1 MIKRDQEA
9 WHDLIVPFQRIYKGD
24 CLERLKE
31 VPDSSVDSVVCDPP
45 YHLTS
50 IVERYSSENAAPAGF
65 GTDGAF
71 ARASRGFMGKEW
83 DGGDIAFRVDVWRE
97 CLRVLKPG
105 GHLIAFG
112 GTRTVHRI
120 ACAIEDAGFEI
131 RDMISWLYFSGF
143 PKSHNI
149 SKAIDRAA
157 GVDRPVVAEAPQSGA
172 KFNMTQQLMDNGGF
186 NDPERSSFQ
195 ITAPSTE
202 DAKRAEG
209 LGTAL
214 KPAQEPAILAR
225 KPLARGMSIAENWK
239 RYGTGALRINDCRF
253 AYGDP
258 CWVGPRER
266 LNYEHISDSNVYGSY
281 MDGSGQAYQGDHKPS
296 KMASVSSEIGRWPA
310 NIYQCPK
317 PSRAEKESGLEKLNP
332 IQGFEAVDRKE
343 GSAGLK
349 NPRAGAG
356 RTAGEIRNSHP
367 TVKPVGI
374 MRWLVRLITP
384 EHGIVL
390 DPFTGSG
397 TTGVA
402 ACLEGVNFI
411 GCELTPEYWPI
422 IEGRIDF
429 ARDQF
434 KRDHSQTKLF

>member
-1 MIKRDQEA
+1 MIKRDEET

-112 GTRTVHRI
+112 GSRTVHRI

-157 GVDRPVVAEAPQSGA
+157 GVDRPVIAEAPQSGA

-186 NDPERSSFQ
+186 NDPDRQSYE
-195 ITAPSTE
+195 ITAAVTE

-239 RYGTGALRINDCRF
+239 RYGTGALRIEDCRF

-258 CWVGPRER
+258 CWVGPQNNHEKQWNIQKTNN
-266 LNYEHISDSNVYGSY
+266 LSAKGGSY
-281 MDGSGQAYQGDHKPS
+281 VQS
-296 KMASVSSEIGRWPA
+296 KKRDKCDLTTYIPRGGRWPA

-317 PSRAEKESGLEKLNP
+317 PSRAEKENGLEALNP

-343 GSAGLK
+343 GSAGLN

-356 RTAGEIRNSHP
+356 RTASEIRNSHP
-367 TVKPVGI
+367 TVKPVKL
-374 MRWLVRLITP
+374 MRWLIRLVTP
-384 EHGIVL
+384 KHGIVL

-429 ARDQF
+429 ARDQY
-434 KRDHSQTKLF
+434 KRDHSQIKLF

>member
-71 ARASRGFMGKEW
+71 ARASRGFMGKKW

-143 PKSHNI
+143 PQSHNI

-172 KFNMTQQLMDNGGF
+172 KFKMTQQLMDNGGF

-195 ITAPSTE
+195 ITAPVTE

-239 RYGTGALRINDCRF
+239 RYGVGALRIEDCRF

-258 CWVGPRER
+258 CWVGPNEKVQD
-266 LNYEHISDSNVYGSY
+266 ISGIIRGGAVGLGSI
-281 MDGSGQAYQGDHKPS
+281 MNGQVNNPPS
-296 KMASVSSEIGRWPA
+296 LKGRWPA
-310 NIYQCPK
+310 NIYQCAK

-332 IQGFEAVDRKE
+332 IQGFEAVGRSE

-356 RTAGEIRNSHP
+356 RTASEIRNSHP

>member
-1 MIKRDQEA
+1 MIKRDEET

-112 GTRTVHRI
+112 GSRTVHRI

-157 GVDRPVVAEAPQSGA
+157 GVDRPVIAEAPQSGA

-186 NDPERSSFQ
+186 NDPDRKSYQ
-195 ITAPSTE
+195 ITAAVTE

-214 KPAQEPAILAR
+214 KPSQEPAILAR

-239 RYGTGALRINDCRF
+239 RYGTGALRIEDCRF

-258 CWVGPRER
+258 CWVGPQHAKDTKRD
-266 LNYEHISDSNVYGSY
+266 LNAKNDISSY
-281 MDGSGQAYQGDHKPS
+281 KPES
-296 KMASVSSEIGRWPA
+296 GRWPA

-332 IQGFEAVDRKE
+332 IQGFEAVSRKE
-343 GSAGLK
+343 GSAGLN

-356 RTAGEIRNSHP
+356 RTASEIRNSHP
-367 TVKPVGI
+367 TVKPVKL
-374 MRWLVRLITP
+374 MRWLIRLVTP
-384 EHGIVL
+384 KHGIVL

-402 ACLEGVNFI
+402 ACLDGVNFI

-429 ARDQF
+429 ARDQY
-434 KRDHSQTKLF
+434 KRDNSQMKLF

>member
-50 IVERYSSENAAPAGF
+50 IVERYSSDNAAPAGF

-157 GVDRPVVAEAPQSGA
+157 GVDRPVIAEAPQSGA

-186 NDPERSSFQ
+186 NDPDRQSYE
-195 ITAPSTE
+195 ITAAVTE
-202 DAKRAEG
+202 DAQRAEG

-239 RYGTGALRINDCRF
+239 RYGTGALRIEDCRF

-258 CWVGPRER
+258 CWVGPKDKHKGYPNGPGGNTWSIAKRPDQTRTESNF
-266 LNYEHISDSNVYGSY
+266 LSD
-281 MDGSGQAYQGDHKPS
+281 
-296 KMASVSSEIGRWPA
+296 IGRWPA

-356 RTAGEIRNSHP
+356 RTASEIRNSHP

>member
-1 MIKRDQEA
+1 MIKRDEET

-112 GTRTVHRI
+112 GSRTVHRI

-157 GVDRPVVAEAPQSGA
+157 GVDRPVIAEAPQSGA

-186 NDPERSSFQ
+186 NDPDRQSYE
-195 ITAPSTE
+195 ITAAVTE

-239 RYGTGALRINDCRF
+239 RYGTGALRIEDCRF

-258 CWVGPRER
+258 CWVGPQHAKDTKRD
-266 LNYEHISDSNVYGSY
+266 LNAKNDISSY
-281 MDGSGQAYQGDHKPS
+281 KPES
-296 KMASVSSEIGRWPA
+296 GRWPA

-332 IQGFEAVDRKE
+332 IQGFEAVSRKE
-343 GSAGLK
+343 GSAGLN

-356 RTAGEIRNSHP
+356 RTASEIRNSHP
-367 TVKPVGI
+367 TVKPVKL
-374 MRWLVRLITP
+374 MRWLIRLVTP
-384 EHGIVL
+384 KHGIVL

-402 ACLEGVNFI
+402 ACLDGVNFI

-429 ARDQF
+429 ARDQY
-434 KRDHSQTKLF
+434 KRDNSQMKLF